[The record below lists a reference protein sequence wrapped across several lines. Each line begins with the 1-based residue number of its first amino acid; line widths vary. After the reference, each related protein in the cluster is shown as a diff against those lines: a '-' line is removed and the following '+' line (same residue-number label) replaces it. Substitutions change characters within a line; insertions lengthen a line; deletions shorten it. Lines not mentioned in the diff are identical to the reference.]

1 MNVLTALGYSV
12 FERPGD
18 GLFRP
23 SDPAPDWLPAGPL
36 ETAFPF
42 LEVFL
47 PDAEE
52 FWADPG
58 DRSAL
63 YSDLWTQ
70 NELHFGAIAITGDQK
85 FLLIE
90 CAERRFHQMQQSI
103 QYAHEASLARDQVA
117 KLNEAKTEFL
127 AR

>member
-1 MNVLTALGYSV
+1 MRCLNA
-12 FERPGD
+12 RGD
-18 GLFRP
+18 GSLRP
-23 SDPAPDWLPAGPL
+23 CGPAPDWLPAGALPD
-36 ETAFPF
+36 AFPF

-52 FWADPG
+52 FWASPG

-70 NELHFGAIAITGDQK
+70 NELHFCAIAIAGEQK

-90 CAERRFHQMQQSI
+90 CAG
-103 QYAHEASLARDQVA
+103 A
-117 KLNEAKTEFL
+117 KVPSDAELRPICA
-127 AR
+127 